1 MMSELTPRQS
11 IFVKEYL
18 VDLNGTAAAIRAGYS
33 QKTARQMASQN
44 LAKLNISHAIQEGFR
59 KRQERLDIDQDW
71 VIGRL
76 KDNHDKAAQAVALL
90 DKHGEPTGTYTFQ
103 GSVAN
108 RSLELIGRHLGMFQE
123 KLKVGDPMPEESDD
137 FPDERPQPKDPKLRL
152 PLDQLKKAATW
163 IESVCY
169 ELNFP
174 VPVELVAWC
183 RGEGWEEMG
192 H

>member
-1 MMSELTPRQS
+1 MSDLTPKQS

-18 VDLNGTAAAIRAGYS
+18 VDLNGTAAAIRSGYS
-33 QKTARQMASQN
+33 EKTARQMASQN
-44 LAKLNISHAIQEGFR
+44 LAKINISQAIQEGFR
-59 KRQERLDIDQDW
+59 KRQERLEIDQDW
-71 VIGRL
+71 VLERL
-76 KDNHDKAAQAVALL
+76 KGNHDKAAQAVALL

-103 GSVAN
+103 GSVVN

-123 KLKVGDPMPEESDD
+123 KLKVGDPMAEDSDENIHD
-137 FPDERPQPKDPKLRL
+137 KHQPRDPKLRL
-152 PLDQLKKAATW
+152 PLAQLKKAATW

-183 RGEGWEEMG
+183 RGEEKDDQ
-192 H
+192 